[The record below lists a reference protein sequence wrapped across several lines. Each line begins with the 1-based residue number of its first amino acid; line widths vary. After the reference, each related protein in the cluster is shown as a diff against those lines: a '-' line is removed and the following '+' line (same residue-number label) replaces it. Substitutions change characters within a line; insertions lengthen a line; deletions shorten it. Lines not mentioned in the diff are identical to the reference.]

1 MNEAYLDTYFIPSF
15 DRDQIPDHAFIITAY
30 NPMDEK
36 LPDDENRSR
45 NQTLLAKIRSY
56 GVESLPIIGCSR
68 DLSHQEPSFLINSSK
83 NQAILWANEFNQR
96 AIFEINNNELIIVS
110 CKQVDKT
117 ISIGSF
123 LDRWIESP

>member
-15 DRDQIPDHAFIITAY
+15 DRDQIPDHAYIITAY

-56 GVESLPIIGCSR
+56 GVESHPYHRLLEGLI
-68 DLSHQEPSFLINSSK
+68 PSGTKFPDQL
-83 NQAILWANEFNQR
+83 E
-96 AIFEINNNELIIVS
+96 
-110 CKQVDKT
+110 
-117 ISIGSF
+117 
-123 LDRWIESP
+123 